1 MKAAFPIESK
11 VVSTVAVLTWIMGKA
26 IVFLRK
32 LSKMAFAK
40 ATTTD
45 VAAAAARRAASFS
58 LSARAADPAPYKREK
73 KGSDRSKAPNNN

>member
-1 MKAAFPIESK
+1 MKAFPIESK
-11 VVSTVAVLTWIMGKA
+11 VVSNVAVLTWIMGKA

-40 ATTTD
+40 ATAD

>member
-1 MKAAFPIESK
+1 MKAFPIESK
-11 VVSTVAVLTWIMGKA
+11 VVSNVAVLTWIMGKA

-40 ATTTD
+40 ATAD
-45 VAAAAARRAASFS
+45 VAAAATRRAASFS